1 MFSDVKYPSISGT
14 STSRDF
20 VEFPSQFNEHWAT
33 DPKVF
38 ANYAKHHETGEP
50 MPQDLLDKIK
60 KSLTFNQGYATPDYL
75 SAALPDMAWPTLPA
89 DAPLP
94 DADPFAAPAPA
105 KLNCGLPAV
114 SPRDRASHQV
124 PIRGRCDPA
133 AYHAHLWPEVHDANS
148 F

>member
-50 MPQDLLDKIK
+50 MPQDLVDKIK
-60 KSLTFNQGYATPDYL
+60 KSLTFNQGYATTEYL
-75 SAALPDMAWPTLPA
+75 SAALRSDERRVG
-89 DAPLP
+89 
-94 DADPFAAPAPA
+94 
-105 KLNCGLPAV
+105 KECV
-114 SPRDRASHQV
+114 STCRSRWSP
-124 PIRGRCDPA
+124 
-133 AYHAHLWPEVHDANS
+133 
-148 F
+148 